1 MRLLLRRLQW
11 FAAFLWA
18 SALQTSTSSAEDMI
32 KYTRRCNLIEQYG
45 LQSPCAVWI
54 EARRVSLPGF
64 FAHAHASA
72 GAAKTKANTRLYL
85 ILQRRADADAA
96 TSRHRREM
104 DIDCL
109 ASAPGDSIAC

>member
-1 MRLLLRRLQW
+1 MQLFERCVVYKPQIS
-11 FAAFLWA
+11 AAKP
-18 SALQTSTSSAEDMI
+18 EDVCVE
-32 KYTRRCNLIEQYG
+32 T
-45 LQSPCAVWI
+45 
-54 EARRVSLPGF
+54 GF

-96 TSRHRREM
+96 TSRRRREI
-104 DIDCL
+104 DINYL